1 MISLSVGTS
10 LEKSV
15 QGHLASDSESSAVV
29 ESRVHFKKKWSL
41 NSVPGDQTWDQNLG
55 PKPGT
60 TKGPKRKRYEKDT
73 VLPLEGLQLP

>member
-29 ESRVHFKKKWSL
+29 ESRDHF
-41 NSVPGDQTWDQNLG
+41 
-55 PKPGT
+55 
-60 TKGPKRKRYEKDT
+60 
-73 VLPLEGLQLP
+73 